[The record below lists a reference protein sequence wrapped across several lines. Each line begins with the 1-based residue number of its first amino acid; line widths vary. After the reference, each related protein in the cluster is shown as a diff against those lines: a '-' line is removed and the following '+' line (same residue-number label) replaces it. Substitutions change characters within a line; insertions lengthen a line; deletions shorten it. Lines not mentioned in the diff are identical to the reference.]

1 MFYFQQKTNKLYF
14 QIVLLVRLATSDAYK
29 DFLNIGPV
37 LTYARNLVF
46 GRPNMYDVV
55 PMVFDPEQSARLAP
69 LYQKTY
75 GYRGRNLIHA
85 FGIGY
90 SRKDLIRF
98 GAVSQ

>member
-1 MFYFQQKTNKLYF
+1 MF
-14 QIVLLVRLATSDAYK
+14 LVFLKTSDAYK

-37 LTYARNLVF
+37 LIYTRNLIF
-46 GRPNMYDVV
+46 GRPEMNVVV
-55 PMVFDPEQSARLAP
+55 PMVFDPEQSERLAP

-90 SRKDLIRF
+90 SRKSLIKF
-98 GAVSQ
+98 GAISA